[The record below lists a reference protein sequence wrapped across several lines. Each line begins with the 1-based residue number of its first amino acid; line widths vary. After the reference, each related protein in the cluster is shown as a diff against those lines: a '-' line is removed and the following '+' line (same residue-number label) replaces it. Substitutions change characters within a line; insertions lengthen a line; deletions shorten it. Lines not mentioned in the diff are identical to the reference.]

1 MRGLILMATAG
12 EVDAQLAWPQAREHI
27 LAMSATVL
35 HPPGDARMSS
45 QRPLAAAVSQ
55 REAPVRHLRTKRV
68 LLAAA
73 TAFLSIDLWT
83 GAPLVSLWVGSR
95 VVGQRELSMAAVGV
109 VVVTLAVFVIT
120 MAFALSW
127 LDGTYKIITG
137 HPLRENRSTWLR
149 SMNIEN
155 ETVGE
160 GIRTS
165 ALERIVMIQV
175 YVATIIVIAYF
186 FLVPVSPLPS

>member
-1 MRGLILMATAG
+1 
-12 EVDAQLAWPQAREHI
+12 
-27 LAMSATVL
+27 
-35 HPPGDARMSS
+35 MSS

-73 TAFLSIDLWT
+73 TAFLSINLWT